1 LNLAD
6 EMVTILRM
14 VTDEEKQA
22 LLGIA
27 RGAILQAL
35 RGRGSRAKAPEIAAD
50 SLPERLRRPGGAFV
64 TIRHRGELR
73 GCIGYI
79 ESPLPLAA
87 VVAEVAE
94 KAAFHDPRFQPLGE
108 REAEEMVLEV
118 SVLSPLEPIKSVEEI
133 KVGYHGLLIEQ
144 GFSRGLLLPQVALEY
159 GWTRD
164 ELLEH
169 TARKAGL
176 ANDAWK
182 DPASTLYVFS
192 ADIVQEEVHA

>member
-1 LNLAD
+1 
-6 EMVTILRM
+6 MVTILRM
-14 VTDEEKQA
+14 VTEEEKQA

-27 RGAILQAL
+27 RGAILQAF
-35 RGRGSRAKAPEIAAD
+35 RGHSSRPRAPEAGAE

-94 KAAFHDPRFQPLGE
+94 KAAFHDPRFQPLEE
-108 REAEEMVLEV
+108 REAGEMVLEV
-118 SVLSPLEPIKSVEEI
+118 SVLSPLEAIKSVEEI

-176 ANDAWK
+176 AKDSWK

-192 ADIVQEEVHA
+192 ADIVREEVHA

>member
-1 LNLAD
+1 LNIVD

-14 VTDEEKQA
+14 VTEEEKRT

-27 RGAILQAL
+27 RGSILQAL
-35 RGRGSRAKAPEIAAD
+35 LGRGSRAKAPEASTE

-64 TIRHRGELR
+64 TIRHAGELR

-79 ESPLPLAA
+79 ESPLPLAT

-94 KAAFHDPRFQPLGE
+94 KAAFHDPRFQPLGV

-118 SVLSPLEPIKSVEEI
+118 SILSPLEPITSVEEI

-144 GFSRGLLLPQVALEY
+144 GFSRGLLLPQVAQEY
-159 GWTRD
+159 GWTRE

-176 ANDAWK
+176 GKDAWK
-182 DPASTLYVFS
+182 DPASTLYIFS
-192 ADIVQEEVHA
+192 ADIVREEVHA